1 MLRSVLFRLMVSY
14 TGLVFVLA
22 IWTSAA
28 SYFFFQK
35 RYNEELERIHLLKVR
50 SIADDFSSK
59 VIDYGKRIYLDT
71 ATELLQG
78 TTGAFF
84 GEDDGVAGNHAKL
97 FLTYQSLGTLVGK
110 YGESVESISLY
121 YRKANVYLSFPFGI
135 HFGDDPTNASYLE
148 PFLEFLGQKTKM
160 LWTNR
165 PGATPALYRLFPI
178 LAEGD
183 SGTVVVSVGFRPEVL
198 RTLISADLEGPED
211 WRYLLD
217 AEGKLICASS
227 DATWNELFERELRRL
242 PTESAEGS
250 EARIVDLAGDQR
262 LLVAHRISDSGWRL
276 VAISPAKSLYSKGD
290 SIRTTL
296 ALICAAAILLG
307 LIISTFLSARI
318 YNPLERLLVRIRQLF
333 GADIP
338 APAGVSDEYGIIGY
352 TIDGLATALDRSRPL
367 IKQEVAAALLSGD
380 IGRWGDPEE
389 TLSALR
395 MGPFP
400 QRMAACLVKV
410 RPKRDELGDIEHRLL
425 RYRIAELFEA
435 TEGWFALACVLP
447 SGEIGLVRGG
457 TEPDDV
463 AEGFAEA
470 LKEIGEKFE
479 ADAWIS
485 VGETVSAP
493 RSLRESFETA
503 RRVAAYA
510 YFYPQRRLFSAS
522 DGFLARERKS
532 AALDAGIFETLGE
545 GLRRHDFNLAASAMG
560 SAMDFARS
568 DRASADACRRELA
581 RLARS
586 LAEVQAE
593 LLPAESAAFRELA
606 ETAIASSADIQEFQ
620 DAVFA
625 DIALFNEKSAPSQEA
640 RLASAVAE
648 VKRIIDGDLGGDLSL
663 SRLGNSV
670 GLSPGYLGK
679 AFAAVAGTHLV
690 DYVTE
695 RRLAEAARLLRESG
709 DDVQAIGRLV
719 GFNSPAYFIRRFKER
734 FGRTPYD
741 YRRAASGTPK
751 AE

>member
-1 MLRSVLFRLMVSY
+1 VRAYEAAIVEAGGIDLFLGGVGADGHIAFNEPGSSLTSRTRTKTLTADTRIANARFFGGDRSKVPALALTVGVGTVMDSREVLVVVSGYGKARALQAAVEGGVNHMCTLSCLQLHPKAVIVCDDAATDELRVGTVRYFKDVERTTSTTEYSSLSGRNKAIGVWRTAYGGWNMLRSVLFRLMVSY

-28 SYFFFQK
+28 SNFFFQK

-410 RPKRDELGDIEHRLL
+410 RPKRDELGTSSIGSS
-425 RYRIAELFEA
+425 A
-435 TEGWFALACVLP
+435 T
-447 SGEIGLVRGG
+447 
-457 TEPDDV
+457 
-463 AEGFAEA
+463 
-470 LKEIGEKFE
+470 
-479 ADAWIS
+479 
-485 VGETVSAP
+485 
-493 RSLRESFETA
+493 
-503 RRVAAYA
+503 
-510 YFYPQRRLFSAS
+510 
-522 DGFLARERKS
+522 
-532 AALDAGIFETLGE
+532 
-545 GLRRHDFNLAASAMG
+545 
-560 SAMDFARS
+560 
-568 DRASADACRRELA
+568 ACR
-581 RLARS
+581 
-586 LAEVQAE
+586 
-593 LLPAESAAFRELA
+593 
-606 ETAIASSADIQEFQ
+606 
-620 DAVFA
+620 AV
-625 DIALFNEKSAPSQEA
+625 
-640 RLASAVAE
+640 
-648 VKRIIDGDLGGDLSL
+648 
-663 SRLGNSV
+663 
-670 GLSPGYLGK
+670 
-679 AFAAVAGTHLV
+679 
-690 DYVTE
+690 
-695 RRLAEAARLLRESG
+695 
-709 DDVQAIGRLV
+709 
-719 GFNSPAYFIRRFKER
+719 
-734 FGRTPYD
+734 
-741 YRRAASGTPK
+741 
-751 AE
+751 